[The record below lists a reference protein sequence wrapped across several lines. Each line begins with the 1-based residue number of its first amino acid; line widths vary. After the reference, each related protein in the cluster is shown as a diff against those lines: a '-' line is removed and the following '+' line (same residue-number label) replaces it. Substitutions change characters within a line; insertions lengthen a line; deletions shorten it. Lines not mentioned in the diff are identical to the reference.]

1 MTKIKLGLKRVF
13 LVALVIVLVGMLG
26 LFIARRIFRVQLQA
40 IPRWSIGRYQFDHQF
55 NLVSDRPNPVFSVDS
70 LWFRDAEFVADP
82 FVFPHGDSLYLFY
95 ERGLTV
101 SYGGGWTGVI
111 GLATSKDGLNWNDR
125 GVVLRDPA
133 IVSFPVIYEY
143 ANDIYMT
150 VEGAGANNVR
160 LFKATSFPNSWTCV
174 DTILTG
180 QWSDPVIH
188 EYNGMY
194 YLFTSKPRYHDLHLF
209 YSSSFLG
216 PYTEHPASPV
226 VKGDKARGRN
236 AGVLFEVD
244 DALYRPV
251 QDCSRMYGKQV
262 RLMKI
267 EELSVTGY
275 RETEIDH
282 SPILAGSGKGWNQK
296 KMHTFN
302 VFNINDIGFS
312 VITDGTPVDYE
323 HRIIISRRWVK

>member
-1 MTKIKLGLKRVF
+1 M
-13 LVALVIVLVGMLG
+13 IVLVGILG
-26 LFIARRIFRVQLQA
+26 LFVARRLFRVQLQA
-40 IPRWSIGRYQFDHQF
+40 VPRWSIGRYQFDHQF
-55 NLVSDRPNPVFSVDS
+55 NLISDQPNPVFSVND
-70 LWFRDAEFVADP
+70 LLIRDAEFVADP

-95 ERGLTV
+95 ERGLTI

-111 GLATSKDGLNWNDR
+111 GLATSKDGLSWNDR

-188 EYNGMY
+188 EHNGMY

-267 EELSVTGY
+267 EELSV
-275 RETEIDH
+275 
-282 SPILAGSGKGWNQK
+282 Q
-296 KMHTFN
+296 
-302 VFNINDIGFS
+302 DIGKQRLTIPPFWLGA
-312 VITDGTPVDYE
+312 VRAGTKK
-323 HRIIISRRWVK
+323 RCTLSMCSI

>member
-1 MTKIKLGLKRVF
+1 MTNSKLGLKRIF
-13 LVALVIVLVGMLG
+13 FIALVIVLIGLLG
-26 LFIARRIFRVQLQA
+26 LFIARRLFRVQLQA
-40 IPRWSIGRYQFDHQF
+40 IPRWSVGRYHFDHQF
-55 NLVSDRPNPVFSVDS
+55 NLISYQPNPVFSVDD
-70 LWFRDAEFVADP
+70 LLIKDAEFVADP
-82 FVFPHGDSLYLFY
+82 FVFPQGDSLYLFY
-95 ERGLTV
+95 ERGLTI

-111 GLATSKDGLNWNDR
+111 GLATSKDGLSWNDR

-188 EYNGMY
+188 EHNGMY
-194 YLFTSKPRYHDLHLF
+194 YLFTSKPRNHDLHLF

-251 QDCSRMYGKQV
+251 QDCSRMYGEQV

-267 EELSVTGY
+267 QELSVTGY
-275 RETEIDH
+275 RETEIDS
-282 SPILAGSGKGWNQK
+282 SPILVGSGKGWNKK

-302 VFNINDIGFS
+302 VYRLDSSDLS
-312 VITDGTPVDYE
+312 VITDGTPMNYDY
-323 HRIIISRRWVK
+323 RIRIGKRR

>member
-1 MTKIKLGLKRVF
+1 MTKTKLGLKRIF
-13 LVALVIVLVGMLG
+13 LIALVIVLVGILG
-26 LFIARRIFRVQLQA
+26 LFVARRLFRVQLQA
-40 IPRWSIGRYQFDHQF
+40 VPRWSIGRYQFDHQF
-55 NLVSDRPNPVFSVDS
+55 NLMSDQPNPVFSVND
-70 LWFRDAEFVADP
+70 LLIRDAEFVADP

-95 ERGLTV
+95 ERGLTI

-111 GLATSKDGLNWNDR
+111 GLATSKDGLSWNDR

-188 EYNGMY
+188 EHNGMY

-236 AGVLFEVD
+236 AG
-244 DALYRPV
+244 
-251 QDCSRMYGKQV
+251 
-262 RLMKI
+262 
-267 EELSVTGY
+267 
-275 RETEIDH
+275 
-282 SPILAGSGKGWNQK
+282 
-296 KMHTFN
+296 
-302 VFNINDIGFS
+302 
-312 VITDGTPVDYE
+312 
-323 HRIIISRRWVK
+323 